1 MSLLSLNLNPAP
13 PGAGLLCVRRKVKK
27 NPCRACIDACPLAAI
42 SLTEDNIVID
52 EAQCNQCGRCLFAC
66 PTDALEN
73 IHPVKRHWHQDR
85 LTAPLSAQPACVDE
99 LLMWHFHYG
108 IRAIELD
115 TPDEGW
121 LRAIAELNLTL
132 SALEQPVWRLAQPA
146 ANPVNT
152 GRRQWLR
159 MANDTDSGSVPA
171 GRRALRDAVTFV
183 NQYSINF
190 NVDLCYLCGACGRIC
205 PEQAI
210 RLEADHIGLDNA
222 RCTGCGQCTA
232 VCFPD
237 AIHSV
242 KALNNHAGQRLPVIQ
257 QRCDTCGQ
265 LFSAWTAERST
276 CPFCRQHTI
285 GMR

>member
-13 PGAGLLCVRRKVKK
+13 PGAGLLCVRHKVKK
-27 NPCRACIDACPLAAI
+27 NPCQACIDACPLAAI
-42 SLTEDNIVID
+42 SLAEGNIVID
-52 EAQCNQCGRCLFAC
+52 DAQCNRCGHCLFAC

-73 IHPVKRHWHQDR
+73 ISPIKRHWHQDR

-121 LRAIAELNLTL
+121 LRAIAELNLKL
-132 SALEQPVWRLAQPA
+132 RALEQPVWRLAQPA

-152 GRRQWLR
+152 ARRQWLR
-159 MANDTDSGSVPA
+159 MANEADSGSVLS
-171 GRRALRDAVTFV
+171 GRRALRDAVTFI
-183 NQYSINF
+183 NHYSINF
-190 NVDLCYLCGACGRIC
+190 HAEQCYLCGACARIC

-210 RLEADHIGLDNA
+210 RLEADQITLDNA
-222 RCTGCGQCTA
+222 RCTGCGQCKA

-237 AIHSV
+237 AIDSE
-242 KALNNHAGQRLPVIQ
+242 KSPNHAAERRLTVVQ
-257 QRCDTCGQ
+257 QRCATCGQ
-265 LFSAWTAERST
+265 QFSAWTAEQSI

>member
-13 PGAGLLCVRRKVKK
+13 PGAGLLCVRHKVKK
-27 NPCRACIDACPLAAI
+27 NPCQACIDACPLAAI
-42 SLTEDNIVID
+42 SLTDGNIVID
-52 EAQCNQCGRCLFAC
+52 DDKCNRCGHCLFAC

-73 IHPVKRHWHQDR
+73 ISPIKRHWHQDR

-115 TPDEGW
+115 TPGEGW
-121 LRAIAELNLTL
+121 LRAIAELNLRL
-132 SALEQPVWRLAQPA
+132 KALEQPVWRLAQPA
-146 ANPVNT
+146 AHPVNT
-152 GRRQWLR
+152 VRRQWLR
-159 MANDTDSGSVPA
+159 MANETDSGSVPY
-171 GRRALRDAVTFV
+171 GRRALRDAVTFI
-183 NQYSINF
+183 NHYSINF
-190 NVDLCYLCGACGRIC
+190 HAERCYLCGACARIC

-210 RLEADHIGLDNA
+210 RLEADHITLDNA

-232 VCFPD
+232 VCFPN
-237 AIHSV
+237 AIDSE
-242 KALNNHAGQRLPVIQ
+242 KAINHVAERRLAVVQ
-257 QRCDTCGQ
+257 QRCATCGQ
-265 LFSAWTAERST
+265 LFSAWTAEQST

>member
-13 PGAGLLCVRRKVKK
+13 PGAGFLCVRYKVKK
-27 NPCRACIDACPLAAI
+27 NACQACVDACPLRAI
-42 SLTEDNIVID
+42 SLTAGQVVID
-52 EAQCNQCGRCLFAC
+52 ESQCNQCGRCLFAC

-73 IHPVKRHWHQDR
+73 IHPVKRHWHDDR
-85 LTAPLSAQPACVDE
+85 LTAPLSAQPACVEE

-115 TPDEGW
+115 TPHQGW

-132 SALEQPVWRLAQPA
+132 KQLDEPVWRLAQPA
-146 ANPVNT
+146 SIAVNT
-152 GRRQWLR
+152 ARRQWLR
-159 MANDTDSGSVPA
+159 MNNQTDSGEVPY

-183 NQYSINF
+183 NHYSMTF
-190 NVDLCYLCGACGRIC
+190 TAEQCYLCGACARIC

-210 RLEADHIGLDNA
+210 RLEADCLTLDNA
-222 RCTGCGQCTA
+222 RCTGCGQCAA
-232 VCFPD
+232 VCFPA
-237 AIHSV
+237 AIDSV
-242 KALNNHAGQRLPVIQ
+242 KMPNTQAEQRLPVMQ
-257 QRCDTCGQ
+257 QHCDTCGQ
-265 LFSAWTAERST
+265 AFSAWTAEQST

>member
-13 PGAGLLCVRRKVKK
+13 PGAGLLCVRHKVKK
-27 NPCRACIDACPLAAI
+27 NPCQACIDACPLAAI
-42 SLTEDNIVID
+42 SLAEGNIVID
-52 EAQCNQCGRCLFAC
+52 DAQCNRCGHCLFAC

-73 IHPVKRHWHQDR
+73 ISPGKRHWHQDR
-85 LTAPLSAQPACVDE
+85 LTAPLSAQPACVEE

-121 LRAIAELNLTL
+121 LRAIAELNLRL
-132 SALEQPVWRLAQPA
+132 KALEQPVWRLAQPA

-152 GRRQWLR
+152 ARRQWLG
-159 MANDTDSGSVPA
+159 MANEADSGSVPY
-171 GRRALRDAVTFV
+171 GRRALRDAVTFI
-183 NQYSINF
+183 NHYSINF
-190 NVDLCYLCGACGRIC
+190 HAERCYLCGACARIC

-210 RLEADHIGLDNA
+210 RLEADHITFDNA

-237 AIHSV
+237 AIDSE
-242 KALNNHAGQRLPVIQ
+242 KSPNHAAERRLTVVQ
-257 QRCDTCGQ
+257 QRCATCGQ
-265 LFSAWTAERST
+265 QFSAWTAEQSI